1 MRLVRVVGVVVVH
14 LLFLVHDVR
23 DDRRGLALHPAV
35 RLGTEV
41 DDMLLLL
48 LSLLDRRRL
57 LRLRL
62 LRSRV
67 PDTATDEGDCQQPA
81 ESGHHGLLLVELMA
95 EEHDGAL
102 LLIVLPLGWDVR
114 HLLRLDPLLILIEIL
129 VVFHDSSFLS
139 PCADS
144 PAT

>member
-1 MRLVRVVGVVVVH
+1 
-14 LLFLVHDVR
+14 
-23 DDRRGLALHPAV
+23 
-35 RLGTEV
+35 
-41 DDMLLLL
+41 MLLLL